1 MQSPELQFRFM
12 TENTLLFPSL
22 FTCFCPCHIFDKC
35 SRLHLTSI
43 GSLHNAPKKGTQTSP
58 LLLPLKAEL
67 SWGDS
72 CFHTCRSWAEER
84 DELLQLCS
92 HINPFWM
99 NLVMGD
105 IAGEQ
110 RVFLVNFCRRGI
122 PVQLIYLNQVQET
135 IYEQVV
141 IFLGATWHRISGELE
156 DVLLLSECHKIVVL

>member
-1 MQSPELQFRFM
+1 M
-12 TENTLLFPSL
+12 
-22 FTCFCPCHIFDKC
+22 
-35 SRLHLTSI
+35 
-43 GSLHNAPKKGTQTSP
+43 
-58 LLLPLKAEL
+58 
-67 SWGDS
+67 
-72 CFHTCRSWAEER
+72 
-84 DELLQLCS
+84 
-92 HINPFWM
+92 
-99 NLVMGD
+99 MGD